1 MCASRA
7 ALGRGLDVDL
17 RLSAK
22 QGEALRGRL
31 DVRTKCRPGKV
42 LAISTVTD
50 RYRSGID
57 VRLKRDL
64 AAMTTAIDLHSAL
77 LLSHT
82 IGCRAFWTRASSSF
96 LLGRKFD
103 AQGWHLDLSTEGS
116 DYMVRNS
123 AGQPSVV
130 RPAQPGSEEY
140 WGGSGTRPRLVPFFA
155 D

>member
-50 RYRSGID
+50 CNRSGID

-64 AAMTTAIDLHSAL
+64 AAMTTAIDLHGAF
-77 LLSHT
+77 LLSHG
-82 IGCRAFWTRASSSF
+82 IGCRAFGHGRLLLSS
-96 LLGRKFD
+96 
-103 AQGWHLDLSTEGS
+103 
-116 DYMVRNS
+116 
-123 AGQPSVV
+123 
-130 RPAQPGSEEY
+130 
-140 WGGSGTRPRLVPFFA
+140 WGGNPTRRVGIWTYPPRA
-155 D
+155 QTTRC